1 MNELA
6 GHFHGWVAMATHGV
20 TTLPFWLAVAG
31 VAFAYYCYMI
41 NPALPAAIRGATGGI
56 NRLLEN
62 KYYMDRI
69 NEVVFAGGARLLGT
83 GLWKAGDQV
92 LIDGIAVNGPARLTG
107 WIASLARLA
116 QSGLIY
122 HYAIAMIAGI
132 AVLLWWF
139 VPLVKR

>member
-1 MNELA
+1 
-6 GHFHGWVAMATHGV
+6 
-20 TTLPFWLAVAG
+20 
-31 VAFAYYCYMI
+31 
-41 NPALPAAIRGATGGI
+41 
-56 NRLLEN
+56 
-62 KYYMDRI
+62 MDRI

-107 WIASLARLA
+107 WIASLARLV